1 MYTTK
6 NISQLGGRLMKAMYI
21 NAPGQVEF
29 RDIDKPVRQKGEV
42 LLKLL
47 YGGICGSDLGSYR
60 GTFAYVEAIWVPTR
74 GLSHTSIIQGYQAM
88 SFLRKLWRWMRTMD
102 RAFARE

>member
-42 LLKLL
+42 LRNSCM
-47 YGGICGSDLGSYR
+47 GES
-60 GTFAYVEAIWVPTR
+60 VEAIWVPTR

>member
-1 MYTTK
+1 
-6 NISQLGGRLMKAMYI
+6 MKAMYI

-47 YGGICGSDLGSYR
+47 YGGICGSDLGSYK
-60 GTFAYVEAIWVPTR
+60 GTFAYFDYPRIPDHGMPERR
-74 GLSHTSIIQGYQAM
+74 GVSGVYNHA
-88 SFLRKLWRWMRTMD
+88 
-102 RAFARE
+102 

>member
-1 MYTTK
+1 
-6 NISQLGGRLMKAMYI
+6 MKAMYI

-47 YGGICGSDLGSYR
+47 YGES
-60 GTFAYVEAIWVPTR
+60 VEAIWVPTR

-88 SFLRKLWRWMRTMD
+88 SFLRKSWRWMRTMD

>member
-1 MYTTK
+1 
-6 NISQLGGRLMKAMYI
+6 MKAMYI

-47 YGGICGSDLGSYR
+47 YGGICGSDL
-60 GTFAYVEAIWVPTR
+60 VPTR

-88 SFLRKLWRWMRTMD
+88 SFLRKSWRWMRTMD

>member
-1 MYTTK
+1 
-6 NISQLGGRLMKAMYI
+6 MKAMYI

-47 YGGICGSDLGSYR
+47 YGGICGSGFLQGDFRIL
-60 GTFAYVEAIWVPTR
+60 
-74 GLSHTSIIQGYQAM
+74 LIIQGYQAM
-88 SFLRKLWRWMRTMD
+88 SFLRKSWRWDEDNGQGLRPGMIVICNPYFNCGTLL
-102 RAFARE
+102 FL

>member
-1 MYTTK
+1 MGNAK
-6 NISQLGGRLMKAMYI
+6 QPESVSPSMSGGRLMKAMYI

-47 YGGICGSDLGSYR
+47 YGGICGSDLGSYK
-60 GTFAYVEAIWVPTR
+60 GTFAYFDIC
-74 GLSHTSIIQGYQAM
+74 G
-88 SFLRKLWRWMRTMD
+88 
-102 RAFARE
+102 AFV